1 MSWSNLDA
9 QRREDSQFQTRLW
22 WSLWLIIIVFVGLV
36 CRLVYLQVWQHQH
49 YVTASDDN
57 RQQLQA
63 IAPTR
68 GLIYDTHG
76 SLLAGNRASH
86 SLTLV
91 PEQLSGGRRS
101 IDKVLAELG
110 QILTLDDSDIKR
122 FKRRLNQPRRP
133 YSPVALRFQLSQAE
147 IAQITVNQHRFS
159 GVRIV
164 PELVRYYPL
173 DDGFVHALGY
183 VGRINDREL
192 KNLDATN
199 YSATHHVGKLGIER
213 YYETEL
219 HGTVGYQT
227 VETNARGRVLEVL
240 DRLEPLPGRDITL
253 FLDAQLQQDAA
264 QLLEGKRG
272 AIVAID
278 PKTGGILAM
287 ASAPSYGANQFV
299 TGISNANYDALRTSN
314 DLPLFNRALRG
325 RYPPASTVK
334 PVIALAGIDSGIIS
348 RKFSLWDP
356 GYYQLT
362 EGGRFYRDWKEGGH
376 GRVNMHK
383 SIVESVDTF
392 YYAIADVMGN
402 TPMTKYLSQFGLGQV
417 TIADQPEATKAV
429 LPTKK
434 WKRANRNASWF
445 PGDSLNLGIGQG
457 FLSATP
463 TQLATMAMV
472 LANKGQWHQ
481 VRMIKAIDGQAVKKV
496 SEIGH
501 KDPQQ
506 PDNIELKRD
515 SDWNKVHAALIDVMH
530 GKYGTGR
537 RSGADSSY
545 KMAGKTGT
553 AQVLGIKQDS
563 TYDAEKLAERFR
575 DHGLYIGWAPAKDP
589 VIVVAVII
597 ENRGGGSS
605 AAAPLARKLFDS
617 YILGTKIE
625 PESEPETTAIVEVDL
640 EAEAEVE
647 NTQGAINDG

>member
-22 WSLWLIIIVFVGLV
+22 WSLWLIIVVFVGLV
-36 CRLVYLQVWQHQH
+36 CRLVYLQVWQYQH

-63 IAPTR
+63 LAPTR
-68 GLIYDTHG
+68 GLIYDTNG
-76 SLLAGNRASH
+76 VLLAGNRASH

-110 QILTLDDSDIKR
+110 QILTLDDGDIKR

-192 KNLDATN
+192 KKLDPTN

-219 HGTVGYQT
+219 HGTVGHQT

-253 FLDAQLQQDAA
+253 FLDAQLQQGAA

-278 PKTGGILAM
+278 PKTGGVLAM

-334 PVIALAGIDSGIIS
+334 PVIALAGIDSGMIS

-392 YYAIADVMGN
+392 YYAIAHVMGN
-402 TPMTKYLSQFGLGQV
+402 TPMTKYLTQFGLGQV

-481 VRMIKAIDGQAVKKV
+481 IRMIKAIDGQAVTKV
-496 SEIGH
+496 SEIDR

-625 PESEPETTAIVEVDL
+625 LEAAPEATALVEV
-640 EAEAEVE
+640 EVGVEAEVE